1 MRPQEVNE
9 DGHNADEGSV
19 FYTTSDHDSDP
30 SPSYQRTHRGCM
42 DDAGVLGVNEVLF
55 LFHGELHTLCLTL
68 LLLLVKLPG
77 QRVHLQLLPQ
87 ADLLQAVVEVGLW
100 AAASGGRQSED
111 THDLPLVFSGVHEQA
126 EADQDHQQVNIS
138 GLIPGFVHRIIYRLR
153 LVP

>member
-1 MRPQEVNE
+1 MRPREVNE
-9 DGHNADEGSV
+9 DSVDEGSV
-19 FYTTSDHDSDP
+19 FYKTFDHDSDP
-30 SPSYQRTHRGCM
+30 NPSHPRTYRRCV
-42 DDAGVLGVNEVLF
+42 DDAGVFGVKNVLF

-68 LLLLVKLPG
+68 LLLLLIKLPG

-87 ADLLQAVVEVGLW
+87 ADLLQAVVEVGLR

-138 GLIPGFVHRIIYRLR
+138 GLIPGFVHRIIYRFR